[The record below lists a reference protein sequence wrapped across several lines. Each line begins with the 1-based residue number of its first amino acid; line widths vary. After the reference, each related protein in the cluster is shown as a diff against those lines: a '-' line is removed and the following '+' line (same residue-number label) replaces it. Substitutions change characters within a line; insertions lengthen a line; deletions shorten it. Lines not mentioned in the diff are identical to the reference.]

1 MIFKEHWQNTVNMK
15 TRITLLIVVIGLL
28 HLTSAAANM
37 NSDRSRS
44 NKSSL
49 LESFSGDRSSL
60 TRAAEERGL
69 MININPNENG
79 LTEVMVKSNIG
90 LTLLKG
96 QYLNRDLSVP
106 HGEFTY
112 YHPNGRLESK
122 GRYDHGVKSG
132 SWVRYDLSGNELSV
146 REYSGMRSEELKEAA
161 GIYSMARS
169 K

>member
-1 MIFKEHWQNTVNMK
+1 M
-15 TRITLLIVVIGLL
+15 
-28 HLTSAAANM
+28 
-37 NSDRSRS
+37 
-44 NKSSL
+44 
-49 LESFSGDRSSL
+49 

-69 MININPNENG
+69 LLTVRPEVNG
-79 LTEVMVKSNIG
+79 LLEVTVKSNIG

-96 QYLNRDLSVP
+96 QYLNGDLSIP

-132 SWVRYDLSGNELSV
+132 SWVRYDLSGNELAV
-146 REYSGMRSEELKEAA
+146 REYSGKSAEELQEAA
-161 GIYSMARS
+161 GIFSVART

>member
-1 MIFKEHWQNTVNMK
+1 MIFKELLQSTTKMK
-15 TRITLLIVVIGLL
+15 TRTTVLILVIGLL

-37 NSDRSRS
+37 NGDRSRS
-44 NKSSL
+44 NNPSL
-49 LESFSGDRSSL
+49 LKSFSGDRSTL

-69 MININPNENG
+69 MININPNESG
-79 LTEVMVKSNIG
+79 LIEVIVKSNIG

-96 QYLNRDLSVP
+96 QYLNGDLTIP
-106 HGEFTY
+106 HGEFNY

-132 SWVRYDLSGNELSV
+132 SWVRFDLSGNELSV
-146 REYSGMRSEELKEAA
+146 REYSGMSTEELQEAA
-161 GIYSMARS
+161 GIFSVARS